1 MNIEHKEFIMKRSIQ
16 TLIALLLLGGIGS
29 AAFADDN
36 AGSWRKERQEF
47 RKEKQEQVQ
56 DRRAFRQEM
65 RREGQC
71 ARQESPLHRQQMRHD
86 RREFRAEQRARWH
99 RFHDRRYAKLHGKP
113 HHYRDGHRHCP
124 PCWRPVAT
132 LSIGR

>member
-1 MNIEHKEFIMKRSIQ
+1 MNKEHKEFIMKRSIH
-16 TLIALLLLGGIGS
+16 TLVALLLLGGIGT
-29 AAFADDN
+29 AAFADGN
-36 AGSWRKERQEF
+36 ASSWRKERQEI

-65 RREGQC
+65 RRDRQC
-71 ARQESPLHRQQMRHD
+71 ARQERRLHRQKLRRD

-99 RFHDRRYAKLHGKP
+99 RFHDRKYAKYHGKSKC
-113 HHYRDGHRHCP
+113 HRDGRRHHP
-124 PCWRPVAT
+124 YGRPMAT